1 MFQSIQHSLQLK
13 KIVDVSAYGSTP
25 NKDVAPEKK
34 RKSNVLVDSNLSGMT
49 KALNEKAKA
58 SMKTVKKSRNEAL
71 VDAESRLEKI
81 TQDLIV
87 TLTEFR
93 KQVPCY
99 LKLKFFF
106 SSIIL
111 LLHFFFSQQRI
122 GWRIS
127 TS

>member
-1 MFQSIQHSLQLK
+1 MLQSIQHSLQLK
-13 KIVDVSAYGSTP
+13 KKIEDVSAYGSTP

-99 LKLKFFF
+99 LKLNFFF
-106 SSIIL
+106 QVL
-111 LLHFFFSQQRI
+111 FFYCIFFPNNE
-122 GWRIS
+122 
-127 TS
+127 